1 MIELNKDNFEQEVK
15 QPTSGLI
22 LVDYFGT
29 GCMPCEALMPTIEKL
44 STQYGDKIKF
54 TKLNTTQA
62 RRLAIGERILG
73 LPVVAIYKGGNK
85 IEELVKDDCTEV
97 KIEEMIKKH
106 I

>member
-1 MIELNKDNFEQEVK
+1 MLELNKDNFEAEVK
-15 QPTSGLI
+15 QASGKI

-29 GCMPCEALMPTIEKL
+29 GCVPCEALMPIIVKL
-44 STQYGDKIKF
+44 SENYGDKLKF

-73 LPVVAIYKGGNK
+73 LPVVAIYENGQKL
-85 IEELVKDDCTEV
+85 EELVKDDCTES
-97 KIEEMIKKH
+97 KIEEMIKRH